1 VLHPIQDSQ
10 QFKMYS
16 GRPMHM
22 ETGDKEAYRETS
34 ERWQANTD
42 RRLLYMSYEDAS
54 DELASLGAGMDNAG
68 LELCI

>member
-1 VLHPIQDSQ
+1 
-10 QFKMYS
+10 
-16 GRPMHM
+16 M